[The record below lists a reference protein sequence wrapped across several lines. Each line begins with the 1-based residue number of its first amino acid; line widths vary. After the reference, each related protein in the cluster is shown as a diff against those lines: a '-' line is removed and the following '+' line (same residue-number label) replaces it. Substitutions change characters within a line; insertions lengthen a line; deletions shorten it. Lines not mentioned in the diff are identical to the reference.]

1 MLVLASQSPRR
12 SEILRQAGIRFT
24 VRVAAVDETPLEGE
38 KPEEYVVRLAELKAL
53 AVPAGPEETVLG
65 ADTTVVIDGE
75 MLGKPADAADAR
87 RMLTRLSGRQ
97 HQVITGICL
106 KRGLEVVRD
115 YAATQVWFAPMSAG
129 EIEEY
134 AASGEPMD
142 KAGAYAIQ
150 GWASK
155 FIERI
160 DGCYLNVVGL
170 PVARVY
176 GHLRRFPNPGEGSRR
191 ASHK

>member
-12 SEILRQAGIRFT
+12 SEILRQAGIPFI
-24 VRVAAVDETPLEGE
+24 VRVAAVNETPLEGE
-38 KPEEYVVRLAELKAL
+38 KPEDYVVRLAELKAL
-53 AVPAGPEETVLG
+53 AVPAGPDETVLG
-65 ADTTVVIDGE
+65 ADTTVVVDGE

-87 RMLTRLSGRQ
+87 RMLERLSGRQ

-115 YAATQVWFAPMSAG
+115 CAVTKVWFALMSAR
-129 EIEEY
+129 ETEEY
-134 AASGEPMD
+134 VSSGEPMD

-150 GWASK
+150 GLAAK
-155 FIERI
+155 FVERI
-160 DGCYLNVVGL
+160 DGCYFNVVGL
-170 PVARVY
+170 PVALVSA
-176 GHLRRFPNPGEGSRR
+176 HLGRFPNPGEGSRR

>member
-12 SEILRQAGIRFT
+12 SEILRQAGIPFT
-24 VRVAAVDETPLEGE
+24 RRVAAINETPLEGE
-38 KPEEYVVRLAELKAL
+38 KPEDYVVRLAELKAL
-53 AVPAGPEETVLG
+53 AVPAGPGETVLG

-87 RMLTRLSGRQ
+87 RMLARLSGRQ
-97 HQVITGICL
+97 HEVITGICL
-106 KRGLEVVRD
+106 KRGVEVVRD
-115 YAATQVWFAPMSAG
+115 CATTKVWFALMSAR

-134 AASGEPMD
+134 VSSGEPMD

-150 GWASK
+150 GLASK
-155 FIERI
+155 FIEKI
-160 DGCYLNVVGL
+160 DGCYFNVVGL
-170 PVARVY
+170 PVALVF
-176 GHLRRFPNPGEGSRR
+176 GHLQRFPNPGEGSRR